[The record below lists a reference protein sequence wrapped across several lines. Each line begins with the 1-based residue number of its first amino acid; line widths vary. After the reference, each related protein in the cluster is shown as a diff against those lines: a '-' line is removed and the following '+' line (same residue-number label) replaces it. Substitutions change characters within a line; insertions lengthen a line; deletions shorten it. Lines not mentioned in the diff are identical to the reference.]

1 MDKISECTHMKS
13 AVPMGPPGQSGKQI
27 VASPFWY
34 VLPTIKFGMATP
46 MEATQI
52 PAIIANTF
60 VAEIRGFN
68 GWIIAIYLQ
77 AKQ

>member
-1 MDKISECTHMKS
+1 MKS
-13 AVPMGPPGQSGKQI
+13 AVPMGPPGQSGKQK
-27 VASPFWY
+27 VESPFLD
-34 VLPTIKFGMATP
+34 VLPTIKFGIATP

-60 VAEIRGFN
+60 VAEILGFN